1 MPSCTCAREI
11 LLTRSFRANWC
22 CLIFYTCIHAT
33 SACQFSLHNHA
44 GNTYH
49 TPPCTSCSV
58 RLRCSLT
65 RAPRSRQ
72 IDSAAP
78 HGYFLSRFRVGNF
91 RHDGY
96 LPSHDCSSVAS
107 LQTLCVNPHPVGACS
122 RYPHR
127 WHHKVWAEL
136 FGPACGLTRLS
147 QVPFQGPC
155 QSSPPLLSFSV
166 DVCQFSIHLS
176 RSSLPSRIF
185 LQQRIILRLAP
196 AQPLENSCFI
206 AVYQDSNVPIV
217 AVLTILGSPS
227 VAIRFLALL
236 LERRPSPFVQVDVWS
251 TGSCGSSCTTHTKG
265 PNLFHLASSIS
276 VPCFYSPKRLS
287 QSTDY

>member
-1 MPSCTCAREI
+1 MP
-11 LLTRSFRANWC
+11 L
-22 CLIFYTCIHAT
+22 
-33 SACQFSLHNHA
+33 
-44 GNTYH
+44 
-49 TPPCTSCSV
+49 
-58 RLRCSLT
+58 
-65 RAPRSRQ
+65 
-72 IDSAAP
+72 
-78 HGYFLSRFRVGNF
+78 
-91 RHDGY
+91 
-96 LPSHDCSSVAS
+96 HDCSSVAS

-122 RYPHR
+122 RYSHR

-136 FGPACGLTRLS
+136 FGPAYGLTRLS

-176 RSSLPSRIF
+176 RSSLPSRVF

-217 AVLTILGSPS
+217 AVMTILGSPS

-236 LERRPSPFVQVDVWS
+236 LQRRPSPFVQVDVWS

-276 VPCFYSPKRLS
+276 VPCFHSPKRLS